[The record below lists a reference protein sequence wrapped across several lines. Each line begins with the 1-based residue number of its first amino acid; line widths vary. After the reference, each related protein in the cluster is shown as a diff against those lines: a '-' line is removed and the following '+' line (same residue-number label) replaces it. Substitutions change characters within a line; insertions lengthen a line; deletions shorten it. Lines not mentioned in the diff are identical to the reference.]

1 MFCLPILTRNPVR
14 RGDAGAHHWARE
26 IAKLAALNKPNE
38 FIPLGMRLPNG
49 VRMASNPPEIWRM
62 SVYVSGKYHSAG
74 EK

>member
-1 MFCLPILTRNPVR
+1 VR

-26 IAKLAALNKPNE
+26 IAKLL
-38 FIPLGMRLPNG
+38 PLGMRQPNG

-62 SVYVSGKYHSAG
+62 SVYVSAAG